1 MSAGA
6 TGASSA
12 RPSRTSV
19 TSATGAAIEM
29 AGGPASPIKVQVL
42 FSALLI
48 QLSQGKDDI
57 ISFRRTFVRR
67 NFNPLLIFQPITMH
81 HRDHDC

>member
-19 TSATGAAIEM
+19 TSGAATGAAIEM

-67 NFNPLLIFQPITMH
+67 NFNPLLNLSINHNAP
-81 HRDHDC
+81 